1 MKKII
6 SNQMS
11 SPHAAI
17 ALRAYHLWEAAEM
30 PENQSLYFW
39 LQAEEAEVKNT
50 PTQGVSHQQP
60 VGLKTRRKALPAP
73 KPTQAAPRLVKPAT
87 KVTTKNPKK
96 PTKALSKNRRSKG

>member
-50 PTQGVSHQQP
+50 PTQGVSRKQP

-96 PTKALSKNRRSKG
+96 PTMALSKNRRSKG